1 VADDPTLE
9 IDAAVV
15 RSAVEAGE
23 VDDTKP
29 LVGTPGRRPRHVRV
43 DRRSTA
49 VVFTSAVALVVAL
62 AVLLVVGGHAPP
74 VSDRRAAR
82 AFVPTPAPASTPT
95 TTPPVAAPATTPVTA
110 APPVAEPSVTIN
122 PPAPTSGPPT
132 SSGGSPLSTLLQ
144 GLP

>member
-49 VVFTSAVALVVAL
+49 VVFTSTVALVVAL

-74 VSDRRAAR
+74 LSDRRATHPAR
-82 AFVPTPAPASTPT
+82 QAPD
-95 TTPPVAAPATTPVTA
+95 
-110 APPVAEPSVTIN
+110 
-122 PPAPTSGPPT
+122 
-132 SSGGSPLSTLLQ
+132 Q
-144 GLP
+144 CR